1 MTETPPSAPEAPA
14 SPRHGPLQGVRVLD
28 LTTVVMGP
36 AATQILGDLGAD
48 VIKVEAPEGDSMRRV
63 GPFRHAGMGPLYLQ
77 ANRNKR
83 SIVLDLKQAAD
94 RELLLEL
101 AGSVDVLVSNIRPQA
116 MARLGLAPETLCAR
130 HPRLV
135 YASAVGFGAGGPEAG
150 RAVYDD
156 LIQAVGGV
164 AGLFQAIDGAPRYAP
179 INVADRV
186 VGLHLV
192 IAILAALQH
201 RHATGEGQVV
211 EVTMA
216 ETMAQFVLA
225 DHGGGGV
232 FVPPIGAMGYQR
244 LKSRF
249 RGPYPTS
256 DGHLAI
262 VVYTDAQW
270 RVFLGLVGQPDL
282 MQRDERFRDQQA
294 RTQHA
299 EAVGQFLGEA
309 LRERDTAQWIE
320 LLQQADIPCARV
332 NRLEDLFDDP
342 HLRAVGLFEER
353 EHPTEGRLKVAR
365 FPLRFAR
372 SPATIRRLAPN
383 LGEHGAEIRR
393 ELAER
398 RAAGAG
404 AGAAPPAAADP
415 ATPESTPADKDA

>member
-211 EVTMA
+211 TLQPNGAEVGGIV
-216 ETMAQFVLA
+216 ETEQAF
-225 DHGGGGV
+225 G
-232 FVPPIGAMGYQR
+232 
-244 LKSRF
+244 
-249 RGPYPTS
+249 TE
-256 DGHLAI
+256 
-262 VVYTDAQW
+262 
-270 RVFLGLVGQPDL
+270 RV
-282 MQRDERFRDQQA
+282 
-294 RTQHA
+294 
-299 EAVGQFLGEA
+299 
-309 LRERDTAQWIE
+309 
-320 LLQQADIPCARV
+320 
-332 NRLEDLFDDP
+332 
-342 HLRAVGLFEER
+342 
-353 EHPTEGRLKVAR
+353 EHPGTGPGRQGRQLSRDPRCRHA
-365 FPLRFAR
+365 
-372 SPATIRRLAPN
+372 
-383 LGEHGAEIRR
+383 
-393 ELAER
+393 
-398 RAAGAG
+398 AAGHQHHRWGHVTSPGSTTTGSSHTTHSMADVSRKFSRS
-404 AGAAPPAAADP
+404 AIMAPKSSSPMWAWNAS
-415 ATPESTPADKDA
+415 TESNS